1 MIAPLTNRRKRRK
14 RRISARSRDSLCV
27 LLFKITRIQLW
38 SPVQRRNSLARTAI
52 PTFPLLM
59 KAVAEVAWAVT
70 PEKVDAV
77 VQRLKAVAQPRK
89 IILFGSYV
97 LGRVTP
103 DSDLDVLVVTDDRV
117 TDPRAESVRLREAVD
132 DIDMPMDILVVP
144 ESQFN
149 ALRNTPGLIYRE
161 ACEQGKLAYEQ
172 PE

>member
-1 MIAPLTNRRKRRK
+1 M
-14 RRISARSRDSLCV
+14 SLG
-27 LLFKITRIQLW
+27 TRFRAHI
-38 SPVQRRNSLARTAI
+38 SLACCESS
-52 PTFPLLM
+52 PFLLCM
-59 KAVAEVAWAVT
+59 STLAEVPWAVT
-70 PEKVDAV
+70 PEKVEAV
-77 VQRLKAVAQPRK
+77 VQRLIAVARPRK

-97 LGRVTP
+97 RGQVHR

-117 TDPRAESVRLREAVD
+117 ENPRAESVRLRDAVD

-144 ESQFN
+144 ESQFH